1 LCGWSARHGRIVAC
15 DFSSEVHLAY
25 NWEDTA
31 VRARREPL
39 PRGQLVFLTAFP
51 AAARA
56 ASADLRV
63 EALRLQGEIRAALD
77 AAQIPADVRLTTGA
91 QEITAFV
98 HTPDADA
105 AFAVIQSILEASP
118 LCEDGRVLLRYGKS
132 GAPDRQIRL
141 SPGAADGGEGPA
153 PRA

>member
-1 LCGWSARHGRIVAC
+1 VNGRSASGPAVQA
-15 DFSSEVHLAY
+15 EVYLAY

-51 AAARA
+51 PTARD
-56 ASADLRV
+56 ASIDLRV
-63 EALRLQGEIRAALD
+63 EVLRLQGEIRAALD
-77 AAQIPADVRLTTGA
+77 AAAIAADVRLTTGA

-105 AFAVIQSILEASP
+105 AFAAMRPILTASP
-118 LCEDGRVLLRYGKS
+118 LCNDARVLLRYGAS
-132 GAPDRQIRL
+132 GAPDRQVRL
-141 SPGAADGGEGPA
+141 SPGAANGGA
-153 PRA
+153 